1 MTICQAPSEGPSG
14 RNPAQDK
21 LLTKGDIKKLED
33 AGFDVHELKGGKN
46 ASKFDLY
53 KDREGNIYV
62 KPKGGR
68 GEGDPL
74 GININDI

>member
-1 MTICQAPSEGPSG
+1 M
-14 RNPAQDK
+14 
-21 LLTKGDIKKLED
+21 ED